1 MSNPLHRVFSSAAA
15 LLVATGLFLALGAG
29 SPAMARTL
37 QVGADKEYKEPSK
50 AAAAARDGDTV
61 IIDPGEYFDCAAWKA
76 NKLVI
81 EGAGQ
86 KPEDTVITDTTC
98 AGKGL
103 FLTEGQDI
111 TIRNLTLTRA
121 RVPDGNGAGIR
132 MQANNLTVE
141 RVRFVNNQ
149 NGILSNNDVSGTLLI
164 RDSAFIANGGCDG
177 SCSHGIY
184 ASALDLVRVENS
196 LFAETKRAHHIKS
209 RARRTEVVGTTIQ
222 DGPNGTASYLLE
234 IPNGGDVLVRGNTFV
249 KGPRAENR
257 SCAIMIGSEGVTQ
270 RTREILIEDNTFHN
284 EGSYDT
290 YFVVNRTATEAL
302 LKNNRFT
309 GRIRPL
315 HGDGESR

>member
-1 MSNPLHRVFSSAAA
+1 MSNRLHRAYSSVAA
-15 LLVATGLFLALGAG
+15 LLIASGLFLGIG

-37 QVGADKEYKEPSK
+37 LVGADKEYKEPSQ

-61 IIDPGEYFDCAAWKA
+61 IIAPGEYFDCAVWKA

-86 KPEDTVITDTTC
+86 KPEDTVITDKTC

-103 FLTEGQDI
+103 FLTDGQDI
-111 TIRNLTLTRA
+111 TVRNLTLTRA
-121 RVPDGNGAGIR
+121 RVADGNGAGIR

-149 NGILSNNDVSGTLLI
+149 NGILSNNNVAGTLLI
-164 RDSAFIANGGCDG
+164 RDSAFIANGGCEG
-177 SCSHGIY
+177 SCAHGIY
-184 ASALDLVRVENS
+184 ASALDLLRVENS
-196 LFAETKRAHHIKS
+196 LFSETKRAHHIKS

-249 KGPRAENR
+249 KGPRAENH

-270 RTREILIEDNTFHN
+270 RTREILIEDNTFRN

-290 YFVVNRTATEAL
+290 YFVINRTATEAL
-302 LKNNRFT
+302 LKSNRFT

-315 HGDGESR
+315 QGDGESR